1 MLLFTLLSVRI
12 KDVHK
17 YYSPVCSPELQA
29 RQSTLYS
36 VQWLRVCVSAISTEK
51 CVSACQWLIA
61 VLAQQL
67 WGCRPHCDVSVAME
81 TVGRGRGLD
90 KDEERERGRWW
101 REIAALGWEGGKI
114 LDLCLRVFIH
124 SLCVG
129 MPPVTCVCA
138 SACVCCR
145 VKNAL
150 CCRGA
155 EGL

>member
-1 MLLFTLLSVRI
+1 MLLFTVLSLRI

-29 RQSTLYS
+29 RRSTLYS

-101 REIAALGWEGGKI
+101 REIDALDWEREEKI
-114 LDLCLRVFIH
+114 LDSCLCVFIH

-129 MPPVTCVCA
+129 MPPSDVCVCV
-138 SACVCCR
+138 CVSVC
-145 VKNAL
+145 VL
-150 CCRGA
+150 QG
-155 EGL
+155 